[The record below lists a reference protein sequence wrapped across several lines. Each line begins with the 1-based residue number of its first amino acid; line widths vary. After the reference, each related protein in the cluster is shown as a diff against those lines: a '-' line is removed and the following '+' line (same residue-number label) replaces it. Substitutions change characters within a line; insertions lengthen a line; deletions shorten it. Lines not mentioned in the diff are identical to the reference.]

1 MLWHTHSNGKA
12 FLMTNLQQNFRSIAY
27 FTIWMYVV
35 YKKIYI
41 FVFFYVSKFAANFLK
56 YYIFDQWSVRR
67 SRKKCIFVIFVCFQN
82 LPTFS
87 NTVKLY
93 EQRTHVSK
101 MKKLSSGAKVSF
113 FTCWARIGVWG
124 RIFIN
129 YILLVRAAPEE
140 ILELMACNCPRKWT
154 GEKDCCVQNGMRFR

>member
-1 MLWHTHSNGKA
+1 MLWHTHCNGKA

-27 FTIWMYVV
+27 FTIWMYAV

-82 LPTFS
+82 LRTFS

-93 EQRTHVSK
+93 KQRIHVSK
-101 MKKLSSGAKVSF
+101 MKKLSSGAKVTVF
-113 FTCWARIGVWG
+113 
-124 RIFIN
+124 
-129 YILLVRAAPEE
+129 LLAEHGYAFEE
-140 ILELMACNCPRKWT
+140 GYLYTIYYLSEQRQRKYL
-154 GEKDCCVQNGMRFR
+154 N